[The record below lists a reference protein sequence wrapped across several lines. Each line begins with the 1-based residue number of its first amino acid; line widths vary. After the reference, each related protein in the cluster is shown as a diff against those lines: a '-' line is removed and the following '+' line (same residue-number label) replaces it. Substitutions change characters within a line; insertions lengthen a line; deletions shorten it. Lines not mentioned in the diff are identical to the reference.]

1 MPPPSSTAAT
11 SQSDLHTAAHTS
23 ETPLTLFSCL
33 SLLFALMH
41 DGALPA
47 FLCLCN
53 SLHPFEHYGL
63 FQHIP
68 QGQSVH
74 THLYKAAL
82 TLLSAH
88 CGAARHNLVQ
98 FLLNY
103 IQPKISP
110 RVNVRWSCGI
120 MLHFIQYLV
129 FHFFLNWFSFCW
141 NGMAKNK
148 FKCKPLGCYLWRE
161 VGLAVQLD
169 SWKISV
175 TFIGVTF
182 VKRAGEAKD
191 PTNDVLLFR
200 KFNHTDGQTTFK
212 AEKFKFSFLL
222 QENLKWNKFVI
233 NDPYFVHS
241 SIN

>member
-1 MPPPSSTAAT
+1 MAGVPPLEHHPLFHWCWRSPLAFEHYRTGAVCDALLFLLPPIYLFKWLQRVLNSSHPLCRLLPAQQQLHSLT
-11 SQSDLHTAAHTS
+11 STHAAHTS

-82 TLLSAH
+82 TLQSAH

-129 FHFFLNWFSFCW
+129 FHFF
-141 NGMAKNK
+141 
-148 FKCKPLGCYLWRE
+148 
-161 VGLAVQLD
+161 
-169 SWKISV
+169 
-175 TFIGVTF
+175 
-182 VKRAGEAKD
+182 
-191 PTNDVLLFR
+191 
-200 KFNHTDGQTTFK
+200 
-212 AEKFKFSFLL
+212 
-222 QENLKWNKFVI
+222 
-233 NDPYFVHS
+233 
-241 SIN
+241 